1 MKKHI
6 PIRMCIGCRE
16 KIAQKELSRLQK
28 NNKEVTLYSGIGR
41 SFYICN
47 NCIASNKHLVKRV
60 CGIMK
65 LNEESF
71 LRVLK
76 ELKDNVKN

>member
-6 PIRMCIGCRE
+6 PIRMCVGCRE
-16 KIAQKELSRLQK
+16 KIAQKELLRLQK
-28 NNKEVTLYSGIGR
+28 IDKEATLYSGTGR
-41 SFYICN
+41 SFYICKG
-47 NCIASNKHLVKRV
+47 CIENNKHLTKRV
-60 CGIMK
+60 CGILK
-65 LNEESF
+65 IEEESF